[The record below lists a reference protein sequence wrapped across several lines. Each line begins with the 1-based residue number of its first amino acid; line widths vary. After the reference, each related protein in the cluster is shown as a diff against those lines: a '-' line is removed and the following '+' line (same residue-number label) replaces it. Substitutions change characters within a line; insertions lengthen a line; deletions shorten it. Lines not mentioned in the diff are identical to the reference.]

1 MCRNQIYSWK
11 KFGCAVEPSGSS
23 STSSRSRLVDPG
35 LAKQEYNVLDL
46 DVSNWDMFFFNK
58 QDGQGAPTGGLI
70 EQR

>member
-1 MCRNQIYSWK
+1 VLLVLDVQESNLFVEEVWLCCRTVGQQQHVIS
-11 KFGCAVEPSGSS
+11 F
-23 STSSRSRLVDPG
+23 G